1 MGAIDVE
8 PAVRV
13 RGLVRQHGKGESL
26 VRAVDGVDLD
36 VAAGRTH
43 RYSRSPV
50 ALHFLGRACDGC
62 KQRAVTSGSARLVAC
77 RRGPGVLA
85 RAGGTYRH
93 PRQNRG
99 QALCGRGTPGRRHV
113 TAARPVPAAPA
124 FSGPRSRRCGVR
136 GTRTAPAG

>member
-1 MGAIDVE
+1 MGPIDVE

-26 VRAVDGVDLD
+26 VR
-36 VAAGRTH
+36 T
-43 RYSRSPV
+43 
-50 ALHFLGRACDGC
+50 
-62 KQRAVTSGSARLVAC
+62 
-77 RRGPGVLA
+77 

-99 QALCGRGTPGRRHV
+99 QALSGRGPPGRRHV
-113 TAARPVPAAPA
+113 TAVRPVPAAPA